1 MDHAYMWCGGGNLL
15 SQRGQ
20 RASIG
25 PIEVLAPAI
34 VTPGAALPPTGGKA
48 RPATCFWQPF
58 MAGLAGLAGFWNNVC
73 GPFKAQILPS
83 NQAAL
88 YNAALV
94 LGKKAILRPTNAKKV
109 QVCVDF

>member
-1 MDHAYMWCGGGNLL
+1 MRCGGRNLL

-25 PIEVLAPAI
+25 PIEVLASAI

-48 RPATCFWQPF
+48 RPAICFWQPF
-58 MAGLAGLAGFWNNVC
+58 MAGLAGLAGFWKNVY
-73 GPFKAQILPS
+73 GPFKAQILPL

-94 LGKKAILRPTNAKKV
+94 LAENAFSWLTNAKKV